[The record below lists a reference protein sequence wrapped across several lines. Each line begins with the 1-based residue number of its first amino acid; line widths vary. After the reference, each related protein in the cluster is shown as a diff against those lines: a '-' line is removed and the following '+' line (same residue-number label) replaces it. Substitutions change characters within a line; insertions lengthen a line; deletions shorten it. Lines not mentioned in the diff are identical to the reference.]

1 MFQAKHFSQQS
12 VPHQHSC
19 RSTSSCAAHNSVQR
33 FDCDLMWP
41 AFLYKLFDWSEGA
54 QTQVMW
60 LSQFWNVA
68 WYSVFW
74 CILCN
79 AHPMTCHSVANLR
92 RILAVS
98 NAYTAEM
105 QWWCNRNP
113 ETRSIEIL
121 AFRRARC
128 LLNSTAVLPRGYRF
142 FLLTRRLVIPP
153 LR

>member
-113 ETRSIEIL
+113 DSINRNPCVSEGKM
-121 AFRRARC
+121 
-128 LLNSTAVLPRGYRF
+128 STEFYCGFAKGLSF